1 MNTEP
6 DRTAQLLG
14 RRLHMMV
21 DDVVERPD
29 ALARIL
35 ADTAHS
41 QHVPGNRAAMRTRFK
56 VLTAAAA
63 AAVLAGGVYLALP
76 HDNANGSGQATASPG
91 PRVTL
96 TASVVLY
103 RVAQVADTSTLTPP
117 RPDQYEYIK
126 SVGVANGR
134 TRTVEMWLPQSA
146 TAEGIVHTDGKFGY
160 VIEPWATG
168 LTKSALAHATYP
180 NYAFLASLP
189 TDPATVL
196 PALDANG
203 KHQAP
208 GYSATQTAFVNVMGL
223 VSDQIVPGKL
233 AAGIYRAL
241 AVLPGISV
249 DQNVVDAAGRPG
261 VGVGTT
267 YPDGTRVELIFD
279 RTSFTLLGTDSASPA
294 HSPKNGAVHY
304 AGPSRDAIVDEAIVD
319 SAGQVPA
326 K

>member
-6 DRTAQLLG
+6 DRAAQLLA
-14 RRLHMMV
+14 RRLHMIV
-21 DDVVERPD
+21 DDVVDHPD
-29 ALARIL
+29 ALERIL
-35 ADTAHS
+35 ADTTHS
-41 QHVPGNRAAMRTRFK
+41 HHTPGGRAAMRIRFR

-96 TASVVLY
+96 TAAEVLD
-103 RVAQVADTSTLTPP
+103 RVARVADAGTPTPP
-117 RPDQYEYIK
+117 RSDQYEYIR
-126 SVGVANGR
+126 SVDVADGR
-134 TRTVEMWLPQSA
+134 TRTVETWLPQSA
-146 TAEGIVHTDGKFGY
+146 TAEGVVHTNGKFGY
-160 VIEPWATG
+160 VIEPWVTG
-168 LTKSALAHATYP
+168 LTKSALAHFTYP
-180 NYAFLASLP
+180 NYAYLASLP

-196 PALDANG
+196 SALDANG

-208 GYSATQTAFVNVMGL
+208 GYSATQTAFVNVVGL
-223 VSDQIVPGKL
+223 VSDQIVPGRL
-233 AAGIYRAL
+233 AASVYRAL

-279 RTSFTLLGTDSASPA
+279 RTNFTLLGTDSTPPA
-294 HSPKNGAVHY
+294 HTPKNSTVRY
-304 AGPSRDAIVDEAIVD
+304 SGPSRDAIVDEAVVD
-319 SAGQVPA
+319 SVGQVPA